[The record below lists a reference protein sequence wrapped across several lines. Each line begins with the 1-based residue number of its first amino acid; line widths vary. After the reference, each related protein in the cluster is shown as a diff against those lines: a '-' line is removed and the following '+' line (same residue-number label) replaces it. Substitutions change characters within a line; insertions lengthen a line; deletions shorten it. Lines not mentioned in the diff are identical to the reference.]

1 MKRKITNGF
10 DNFMLDDDTRKNA
23 LDNILWMV
31 SSDQT
36 GGTDRADDAP
46 APVRTPE
53 KEARLMKTNKRKRF
67 GAVAAGILG
76 GILLMGG
83 VAYAAGWFGLKDL
96 TGEEKSV
103 ELTLK
108 VPEKGRQAKEDAAGT
123 RTPAESQAPETR
135 HETMYYMELSLVGPK
150 GSPEYEAQMEW
161 GDFYWQHYSETNGSD
176 DNEERP
182 CESYY
187 DIYGCWDQEMKD
199 KLDEILEKYGLEP
212 HQTYAGTNSLD
223 VLCKEIGIR
232 RIFPELKERTGYH
245 AASQDYWYYDDGSFS
260 IERMVDW
267 EDMENSFVFH
277 MDCCKKGVLN
287 DVALN
292 IDDPS
297 HYTEWD
303 YTTTSGVH
311 VHAIESTE
319 EYLSKNGVVIDPSVV
334 FIIDR
339 PESVVSIIIHYD
351 NIPHKDG
358 SRSHDYKILSHEEL
372 QAFLESICLENIP

>member
-10 DNFMLDDDTRKNA
+10 DNLMLDDDTRKNA

-96 TGEEKSV
+96 TGEEQSV

-199 KLDEILEKYGLEP
+199 RLDEILQKYKLEP
-212 HQTYAGTNSLD
+212 HHTYAGTNSLD
-223 VLCKEIGIR
+223 ALCEEIGIR

-245 AASQDYWYYDDGSFS
+245 AISQDYWYYDDGSFS
-260 IERMVDW
+260 IERMTDW
-267 EDMENSFVFH
+267 ENPDKSFVFH
-277 MDCCKKGVLN
+277 MDRCVKGVLH
-287 DVALN
+287 DVTLN

-319 EYLSKNGVVIDPSVV
+319 EYLSKNDVVIGPSVV